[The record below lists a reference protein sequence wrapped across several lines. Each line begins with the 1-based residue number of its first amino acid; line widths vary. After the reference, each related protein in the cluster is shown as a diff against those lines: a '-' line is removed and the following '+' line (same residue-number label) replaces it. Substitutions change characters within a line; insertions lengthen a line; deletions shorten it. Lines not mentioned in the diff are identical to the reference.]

1 MKEPESL
8 FSRWHRTPLYLR
20 ILAGCGLGLVIGV
33 LIPPLATL
41 LQRLFPDQAPSAHA
55 LVLPLEIPSKLV
67 LRLLGALATPL
78 VFMAI
83 VQALMHAELPKGS
96 ATRLIGLLVLNTL
109 VAICIGLLVANTLRP
124 GKWTHIEPPVEEG
137 DKAGEK
143 SDPDQTTPAIEPAVE
158 DGKEAGE
165 KSDSDQKEPVEKSS
179 ADPVGQFLENVPKSI
194 FGPFADEG
202 KVLSVIVL
210 AVAFG
215 IALRR
220 LKTHRIATVADVVDV
235 AFQSLLTILHWIIEV
250 IPLAVLGIVAAIVA
264 TKGFRDFLALGGFVL
279 AVLIALAL
287 QTVYY
292 LARIQFGSWCR
303 PLDVLRGMRDALVM
317 AFSTGSSTATMPVT
331 YACLRENVGLRER
344 SASLGALVGA
354 NFNNDGTA
362 LYEAMSAL
370 FIAQMLGMDLT
381 LTQQALIVLTSVIAS
396 VGAAGIPEAGIV
408 TMTLVLTAVGL
419 PIKYIPIL
427 LTVDWFLDRCRT
439 TVNVLGDVNVSCL
452 LDGKER
458 EIVEKP
464 LVEEPPPETDEV
476 LPVS

>member
-1 MKEPESL
+1 L
-8 FSRWHRTPLYLR
+8 PLYLR
-20 ILAGCGLGLVIGV
+20 ILAGCFVGAILGV
-33 LIPPLATL
+33 LIAWLSQLLAADAEASSL
-41 LQRLFPDQAPSAHA
+41 LAAR
-55 LVLPLEIPSKLV
+55 LVLPFEIPGKLV

-96 ATRLIGLLVLNTL
+96 ALRLISLLVLNTL
-109 VAICIGLLVANTLRP
+109 IAICIGLLVANVLRP
-124 GKWTHIEPPVEEG
+124 GKWTKIELPAAKETDE
-137 DKAGEK
+137 KAPG
-143 SDPDQTTPAIEPAVE
+143 SPDPLA
-158 DGKEAGE
+158 
-165 KSDSDQKEPVEKSS
+165 
-179 ADPVGQFLENVPKSI
+179 QFLENVPKSLL
-194 FGPFADEG
+194 GPFADEG

-220 LKTHRIATVADVVDV
+220 LKHHKVATVADVVEV
-235 AFQSLLTILHWIIEV
+235 SFQSLLTLLHWIIEI

-264 TKGFRDFLALGGFVL
+264 TKGIRDFLALGGFVL
-279 AVLIALAL
+279 AVLVALSL

-292 LARIQFGSWCR
+292 LVRIHFGSWCK

-331 YACLRENVGLRER
+331 YACLREKVGLRER

-381 LTQQALIVLTSVIAS
+381 LTQQGMIVLTSVIAS

-408 TMTLVLTAVGL
+408 TMTLVLTAVKL
-419 PIKYIPIL
+419 PTTYIPIL

-452 LDGKER
+452 LDGKQQ
-458 EIVEKP
+458 EIMEKP
-464 LVEEPPPETDEV
+464 VLLEEPPPEAEEV
-476 LPVS
+476 VPAVD